1 MTLLYLQLK
10 KELRNKTEE
19 LERVFTY
26 NYSLTTKKDNIEE
39 NFEESFTKEAKKRK
53 EKKRKEKKER
63 EEKKRKGRR

>member
-26 NYSLTTKKDNIEE
+26 NYLLTTKKRQHRRELRRELHKRSEE
-39 NFEESFTKEAKKRK
+39 EKRK
-53 EKKRKEKKER
+53 EKKREEEKER
-63 EEKKRKGRR
+63 

>member
-26 NYSLTTKKDNIEE
+26 NYLLTTKKRQHRRELRRELHKRSEE
-39 NFEESFTKEAKKRK
+39 EK
-53 EKKRKEKKER
+53 EKKREKERERKKKKER
-63 EEKKRKGRR
+63 

>member
-26 NYSLTTKKDNIEE
+26 NYSLTTKKDNSEE
-39 NFEESFTKEAKKRK
+39 NIAESFTKEAKKRK
-53 EKKRKEKKER
+53 EKKRKERKRERKKER
-63 EEKKRKGRR
+63 

>member
-26 NYSLTTKKDNIEE
+26 NYSLTTKKDNSEE
-39 NFEESFTKEAKKRK
+39 NIAESFTKEAKKRK
-53 EKKRKEKKER
+53 EKKRKER
-63 EEKKRKGRR
+63 KRKRKKDR

>member
-26 NYSLTTKKDNIEE
+26 NYSLTTKKRQHRRELRRELHKRSEE
-39 NFEESFTKEAKKRK
+39 EKRK
-53 EKKRKEKKER
+53 EKRERKRKKDKKER
-63 EEKKRKGRR
+63 

>member
-26 NYSLTTKKDNIEE
+26 NYSLTTKKDNSEE
-39 NFEESFTKEAKKRK
+39 NIAES
-53 EKKRKEKKER
+53 
-63 EEKKRKGRR
+63 